1 MLLSSCVIS
10 VNNQFAPQFP
20 QFKKGNINNE
30 SLGNVLWRLDD
41 IRCDLLERICSRT
54 QHHLAGSVTLD
65 TASFLIQNFACPQ
78 QERMEARAGGPLHIS
93 INLHD
98 FA

>member
-1 MLLSSCVIS
+1 MIS

-41 IRCDLLERICSRT
+41 LLERICLRT

-65 TASFLIQNFACPQ
+65 TVSFLIQNFACPQ
-78 QERMEARAGGPLHIS
+78 QERMEARACGPLHIS